1 MSDEIRPSDQNE
13 TRDDLAYHTTT
24 SCSSPAIAENVDQH
38 DTPNYDSTPLHPTIA
53 QRFVLLDTN
62 TAEQAQQAVASHG
75 KDWYTKS
82 GLFDDRG
89 DVQSSHNPA
98 RDRTLSDPVWK
109 AQTGYGASEEGGNMP
124 VVEEVMSADDVGP
137 CEHLQS
143 CKEDIGTVSSVFG
156 SMLAEDDRGRI

>member
-53 QRFVLLDTN
+53 QRFVMLDTN

-75 KDWYTKS
+75 KDWYAKS

-89 DVQSSHNPA
+89 GVRSSHTSA
-98 RDRTLSDPVWK
+98 RDRP

-124 VVEEVMSADDVGP
+124 VVEEVMSADDAGP
-137 CEHLQS
+137 GEHLQS
-143 CKEDIGTVSSVFG
+143 WKEDIGTVSSVFG